1 MRYTKFLKDTCRL
14 LGTQSVSGFDT
25 SKIHF
30 TTSLDF
36 VSISQWQSQ
45 GHRLP
50 WDLTRFKSSET
61 KEKTS
66 EAQTQQIQL
75 TVGKLLDQNQD
86 HLDVSKDD
94 ECDRKKKWIAKLL
107 NLSEAASLFTKRTKG
122 NSNNCSGF
130 IYFWDILCQFTIKD
144 SSVLRH
150 NFWKWERYH
159 GYTEMIENSSTQI
172 YFAVMQAIISRKVRL
187 LFKCQISH
195 FGMKPAWF
203 ANGW

>member
-1 MRYTKFLKDTCRL
+1 MKSITNLKPSPKKTEQLGLNFLSWFQYESHFERQVFVWLKKYWLKLWFVDFMRYTKFLKDTCRL
-14 LGTQSVSGFDT
+14 LGTQNVSGFDT

-75 TVGKLLDQNQD
+75 TVEKLLEQNQD

-94 ECDRKKKWIAKLL
+94 ECDRKKMNCKTPKSQW
-107 NLSEAASLFTKRTKG
+107 SCKR
-122 NSNNCSGF
+122 
-130 IYFWDILCQFTIKD
+130 IYKK
-144 SSVLRH
+144 
-150 NFWKWERYH
+150 NK
-159 GYTEMIENSSTQI
+159 
-172 YFAVMQAIISRKVRL
+172 RK
-187 LFKCQISH
+187 
-195 FGMKPAWF
+195 
-203 ANGW
+203 